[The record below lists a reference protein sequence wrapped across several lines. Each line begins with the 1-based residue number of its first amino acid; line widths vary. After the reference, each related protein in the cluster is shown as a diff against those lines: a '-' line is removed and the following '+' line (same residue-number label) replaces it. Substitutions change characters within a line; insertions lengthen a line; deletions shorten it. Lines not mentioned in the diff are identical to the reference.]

1 MPSKVK
7 DMKQSSALKLLI
19 GLVLASLVASCGIVN
34 SGRNEALDMDWVL
47 LRIDA
52 HPKTITSDMRPTMT
66 LDEGDVTGNS
76 GVNSFSGT
84 YTWKSDGSF
93 KFGAISIT
101 EIGGTPEQMEIE
113 SLLMEALT
121 NTRFYE
127 ITDTKL
133 IFSDADGKPL
143 VSFLPSGSPSL

>member
-1 MPSKVK
+1 M
-7 DMKQSSALKLLI
+7 I
-19 GLVLASLVASCGIVN
+19 T
-34 SGRNEALDMDWVL
+34 SGQNEALDMDWVL

-52 HPKTITSDMRPTMT
+52 YPKTITPEMRPTMT
-66 LDEGDVTGNS
+66 LNEGKVTGNS

-84 YTWKSDGSF
+84 YSWKADGSF
-93 KFGAISIT
+93 KFDPIAIT
-101 EIGGTPEQMEIE
+101 EMAGSPEQMEIE
-113 SLLMEALT
+113 ALLMEALA

-133 IFSDADGKPL
+133 LFSDAEGKPL

>member
-1 MPSKVK
+1 MK
-7 DMKQSSALKLLI
+7 DMKQNSPLKLLL
-19 GLVLASLVASCGIVN
+19 GLVLASLIASCGIIT
-34 SGRNEALDMDWVL
+34 SGRNEALDMDWVV

-52 HPKTITSDMRPTMT
+52 YSKTIPADMRPTMT
-66 LDEGDVTGNS
+66 LDEGLVSGNS
-76 GVNSFSGT
+76 GVNSFSGN

-93 KFGAISIT
+93 KFEPLAMT
-101 EIGGTPEQMEIE
+101 EMAGPPEQMEIE
-113 SLLMEALT
+113 SLFMEALT

-143 VSFLPSGSPSL
+143 VSFLPSDSPSL

>member
-1 MPSKVK
+1 MK
-7 DMKQSSALKLLI
+7 DVRQSQALKLLL
-19 GLVLASLVASCGIVN
+19 GFLLASLVASCGVFT

-52 HPKTITSDMRPTMT
+52 YPKAITPEMRPTMT
-66 LDEGDVTGNS
+66 LNEGEVTGNS

-84 YTWKSDGSF
+84 YSWKADGSF
-93 KFGAISIT
+93 KFGALAMT

-113 SLLMEALT
+113 TLLMDALT

-143 VSFLPSGSPSL
+143 ASFLPSDSPSL